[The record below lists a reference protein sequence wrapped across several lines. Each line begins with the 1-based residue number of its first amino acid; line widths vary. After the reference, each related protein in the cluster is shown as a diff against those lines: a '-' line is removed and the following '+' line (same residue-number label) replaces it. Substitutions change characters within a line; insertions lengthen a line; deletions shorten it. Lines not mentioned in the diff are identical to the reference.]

1 MPAVTRL
8 RDTLEAKSRAFAD
21 IVKIGRTHLQDAVP
35 LTLGQE
41 ISGWTSQLDRALGQ
55 IRAAMPGILE
65 LALGGTAVGTGL
77 NAPRGFGERAAL
89 VIADLTGRPFV
100 SAPNKFEA
108 LAAHEDVSHLSAG
121 HRPSTLPAHP
131 PDPPSVRGALG
142 LDRLLL
148 GAGLLGAGDRAGLRV
163 AAGAQ
168 GEFGLDHGGDLGRI
182 GVGWHVGRS
191 GRRPASRP
199 RAPDGCRL
207 RRRPVPRAS
216 ASCRTPASG
225 RTTC

>member
-1 MPAVTRL
+1 
-8 RDTLEAKSRAFAD
+8 RAFAD

-55 IRAAMPGILE
+55 IRAAMPGIFE

-108 LAAHEDVSHLSAG
+108 LAA
-121 HRPSTLPAHP
+121 P
-131 PDPPSVRGALG
+131 PGPGGAP
-142 LDRLLL
+142 
-148 GAGLLGAGDRAGLRV
+148 GA
-163 AAGAQ
+163 
-168 GEFGLDHGGDLGRI
+168 
-182 GVGWHVGRS
+182 
-191 GRRPASRP
+191 
-199 RAPDGCRL
+199 
-207 RRRPVPRAS
+207 
-216 ASCRTPASG
+216 
-225 RTTC
+225 